1 MKILVCLKQI
11 LDPEIPLRDFRVDPT
26 RLEAE
31 QGLANL
37 VTDIFCE
44 NALETARQ
52 LRGAAGGEITALTF
66 GAAVAEETLRK
77 ALALGVD
84 HVCRVHNEGPAHPS
98 PAATARVLAA
108 VTKELGGFDLVMVGL
123 LAEELGLPY
132 VGFVD
137 AIETSDEG
145 LRLRRQT
152 ESGWEQVVAKLPLV
166 VSVTNSEQN
175 VPRYPTT
182 RDILRSSRKPLTTF
196 GPADLGLTADDFASN
211 ETEVVELFV
220 PKRQG
225 ECEFVTGDSLDEKV
239 ARFAERIAAIV
250 K

>member
-1 MKILVCLKQI
+1 M
-11 LDPEIPLRDFRVDPT
+11 
-26 RLEAE
+26 
-31 QGLANL
+31 
-37 VTDIFCE
+37 
-44 NALETARQ
+44 
-52 LRGAAGGEITALTF
+52 
-66 GAAVAEETLRK
+66 
-77 ALALGVD
+77 
-84 HVCRVHNEGPAHPS
+84 
-98 PAATARVLAA
+98 
-108 VTKELGGFDLVMVGL
+108 
-123 LAEELGLPY
+123 PY